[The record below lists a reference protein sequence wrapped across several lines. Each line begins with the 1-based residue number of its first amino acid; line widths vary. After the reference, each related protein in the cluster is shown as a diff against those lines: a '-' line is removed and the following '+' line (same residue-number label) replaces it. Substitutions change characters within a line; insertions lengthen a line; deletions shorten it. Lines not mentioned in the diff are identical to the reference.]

1 MKGDTRM
8 YGYVPLMDAETG
20 EEFKF
25 EILEML
31 FYEEHVYCVLLNTEI
46 PTDEVV
52 ILEVIVDENDE
63 DGVEEYLPV
72 DDEDLLKKLFNMY
85 LENKKK

>member
-1 MKGDTRM
+1 M
-8 YGYVPLMDAETG
+8 
-20 EEFKF
+20 
-25 EILEML
+25 
-31 FYEEHVYCVLLNTEI
+31 LLNTEI